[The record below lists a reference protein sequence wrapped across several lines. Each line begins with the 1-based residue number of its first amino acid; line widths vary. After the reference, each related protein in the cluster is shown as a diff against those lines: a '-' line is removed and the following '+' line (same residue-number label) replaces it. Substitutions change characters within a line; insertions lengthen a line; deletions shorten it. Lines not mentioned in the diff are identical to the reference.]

1 MRLIMDRTE
10 APLHDLCGTVGLW
23 TFAADLVH
31 PREAGALAATVESLG
46 YSALWFPEA
55 VGREAFTSAML
66 LLEGTSSLVVGT
78 GIASIYARDPFSVSS
93 AARTLAAFSD
103 NRFICGLGV
112 SHQPSV
118 EGFRG
123 QTYGPPVASMAA
135 YLDALAALSPGSA
148 ERGTEVPLLLAALGP
163 KMLELAATKTAGAL
177 PYLVTPAHT
186 ALARATLGPDAFLAV
201 EQAVV
206 LSPYLYLVPA
216 RRRQHLSIYTGLPN
230 YQNNWRRLG
239 FSEEDFIPG
248 GSDRLGEALV
258 VHGDLETIDARVQ
271 AHFDAGADHVCVQ
284 ILGAEPFGPPPL
296 DDWATL
302 AALTEV
308 RR

>member
-1 MRLIMDRTE
+1 MDRTE
-10 APLHDLCGTVGLW
+10 APLHNLRGTVGLW

-31 PREAGALAATVESLG
+31 PRDAGALAATVESMG
-46 YSALWFPEA
+46 YRALWFPEA

-66 LLEGTSSLVVGT
+66 LLEGTSSLIVGT

-93 AARTLAAFSD
+93 AAKTIAALSN

-135 YLDALAALSPGSA
+135 YLDAVTQLAPGSA
-148 ERGTEVPLLLAALGP
+148 ERHTTVPILLAALGP
-163 KMLELAATKTAGAL
+163 KMLELAARKTAGAL

-206 LSPYLYLVPA
+206 LSNDREVVAA

-239 FSEEDFIPG
+239 FSDEDFVPG

-258 VHGDLETIDARVQ
+258 VHGDLEAIDARIQ
-271 AHFDAGADHVCVQ
+271 AHFDAGADHVCIQ

-296 DDWATL
+296 DDWAAV

-308 RR
+308 PR

>member
-1 MRLIMDRTE
+1 MDRTE
-10 APLHDLCGTVGLW
+10 APLHKLRRTVGLW

-31 PREAGALAATVESLG
+31 PRDAGALAATVEALG

-66 LLEGTSSLVVGT
+66 LLQGTESLIVGT
-78 GIASIYARDPFSVSS
+78 GIASIYARDPFSTSS
-93 AARTLAAFSD
+93 AARTLAAVSN
-103 NRFICGLGV
+103 NRFVCGLGV

-123 QTYGPPVASMAA
+123 QTYGPPVASMEA
-135 YLDALAALSPGSA
+135 YLDALVALVPGSA
-148 ERGTEVPLLLAALGP
+148 ERHAEAPFLLAALGP
-163 KMLELAATKTAGAL
+163 KMLELAATKTSGAL

-186 ALARATLGPDAFLAV
+186 AAARATLGADAFLAV

-206 LSPYLYLVPA
+206 LSKDLDEVAA
-216 RRRQHLSIYTGLPN
+216 RRRQHLSIYTSLPN

-239 FSEEDFIPG
+239 FSDEDFVPG

-258 VHGDLETIDARVQ
+258 AHGDLETIDARVQ

-284 ILGAEPFGPPPL
+284 VLGAEPFGPPPL
-296 DDWATL
+296 DDWTAI

-308 RR
+308 QR

>member
-1 MRLIMDRTE
+1 MDRTA
-10 APLHDLCGTVGLW
+10 APLHELRRTVGLW

-31 PREAGALAATVESLG
+31 PREASVLAEKVESLG

-55 VGREAFTSAML
+55 VGREAFTNAML
-66 LLEGTSSLVVGT
+66 LLQSTSSLVVGT

-93 AARTLAAFSD
+93 AARTVAAWSK

-123 QTYGPPVASMAA
+123 QTYGPPVASMEA
-135 YLDALAALSPGSA
+135 YLDAIGVLTPGSA
-148 ERGTEVPLLLAALGP
+148 ERQTPFPILLAALGP
-163 KMLELAATKTAGAL
+163 KMLELAATKAAGAL

-186 ALARATLGPDAFLAV
+186 ALARNALGPDAFLAV

-206 LSPYLYLVPA
+206 LSSDRDEVAA
-216 RRRQHLSIYTGLPN
+216 RRRQHLSIYTSLPN

-239 FSEEDFIPG
+239 FSDDDFVPG

-258 VHGDLETIDARVQ
+258 VHGDLDAINDRVQ

-296 DDWATL
+296 DDWAAV

-308 RR
+308 PR